1 MKERSSSSEIHG
13 LNRAYFHFVV
23 TETFLERGLDC
34 PSPQQIDAAIQ
45 RTGDLMKHVIETSFR
60 LSSPQKIAADFG
72 LSVLEI
78 RHLYYHALYKV
89 ISMLEDQAESKEVN

>member
-1 MKERSSSSEIHG
+1 MKERSNSSEIRG

-60 LSSPQKIAADFG
+60 LVEPSKVAAEVG
-72 LSVLEI
+72 LSVIET
-78 RHLYYHALYKV
+78 RQLY
-89 ISMLEDQAESKEVN
+89 DQALGKVVSLLEG